1 MPYLWNT
8 KTHVIFPPMGNLN
21 ENLLGNK
28 NIKKKYE
35 KMHPKVWQILKGFA
49 SSFLQAETFY
59 F

>member
-1 MPYLWNT
+1 
-8 KTHVIFPPMGNLN
+8 MGNLN

-28 NIKKKYE
+28 NIKKNMK
-35 KMHPKVWQILKGFA
+35 KMYPKVWQILKGFA